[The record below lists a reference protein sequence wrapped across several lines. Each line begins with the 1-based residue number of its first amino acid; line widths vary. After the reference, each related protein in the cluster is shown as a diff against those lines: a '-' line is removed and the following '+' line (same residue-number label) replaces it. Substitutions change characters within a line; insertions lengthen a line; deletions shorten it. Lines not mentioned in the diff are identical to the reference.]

1 MLRFATVICAPV
13 ADSFLPNDRLHKN
26 FYTLALSGARGV
38 YIDHPFLYGLGA
50 GGRRGVTRALDI
62 IRSELDVTM
71 ALTAKRLFADV
82 D

>member
-1 MLRFATVICAPV
+1 MLSECA
-13 ADSFLPNDRLHKN
+13 
-26 FYTLALSGARGV
+26 ALSGARGV
-38 YIDHPFLYGLGA
+38 YIGHPFLYGLGA